1 METLLLVVHVL
12 IAIALIA
19 LVLLQQGKGAEA
31 GAAFGGGASSTVFG
45 SRGSSSFLSRTT
57 AMLATLFFVVSLVL
71 ASIAY
76 RKADTAGLHKTP
88 ATKTQPGKDK
98 KAPAGI
104 KQKDG
109 VPVVPTKPKAG
120 KGDVPAAPAVKGK
133 PAADT
138 KGSDKK

>member
-45 SRGSSSFLSRTT
+45 SRGSSSFLSRAT
-57 AMLATLFFVVSLVL
+57 AMLATLFFVISLVL
-71 ASIAY
+71 ASIAS

-88 ATKTQPGKDK
+88 ATKTQPGKG

-104 KQKDG
+104 KTKDG
-109 VPVVPTKPKAG
+109 VPVVPASSKPG
-120 KGDVPAAPAVKGK
+120 KGEVPTAPASKDK
-133 PAADT
+133 SAADS

>member
-12 IAIALIA
+12 IAVALIA

-57 AMLATLFFVVSLVL
+57 AMLATMFFVVSLVL

-76 RKADTAGLHKTP
+76 RKADTAGLKKTP
-88 ATKTQPGKDK
+88 ATKTQPGKG
-98 KAPAGI
+98 KAPAGV

-109 VPVVPTKPKAG
+109 VPVVPAKPKTG
-120 KGDVPAAPAVKGK
+120 KGGVPAAPAAKGK
-133 PAADT
+133 PAADG
-138 KGSDKK
+138 KSGDKK